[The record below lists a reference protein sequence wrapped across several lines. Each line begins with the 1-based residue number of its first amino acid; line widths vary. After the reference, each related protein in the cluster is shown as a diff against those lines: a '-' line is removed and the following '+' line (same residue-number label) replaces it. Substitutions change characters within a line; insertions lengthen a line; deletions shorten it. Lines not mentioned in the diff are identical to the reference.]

1 MASEDVK
8 SEALRINLE
17 ATRVDVR
24 IDPKYEVMRE
34 VVLDYVG
41 LLQQTD
47 SLLEELN
54 HPYRNW
60 DFVVREIRRYA
71 LQNFPIYIAHSQGP
85 QVCRLVAEVFLE
97 AIADG
102 QQPAVKS
109 QAANNLILFL
119 EQLAGEIGKLPQ
131 KYGKVL
137 SKIFGHMQDMPE
149 EDFFFFASSFYS
161 IKKTGGLVAESQPT
175 GLDYGTYCSLLKKTL
190 RTTYQYWLG
199 QEDPGEWFQEMARD
213 WWTPEIHTQQLAPIG
228 HERFRALDQELEK
241 ITWRKGNVDL
251 VKRLTELP
259 DYKDIVDD
267 YRKLPGLL
275 GRDNPYLR
283 VLVLYKIMETGG
295 LESVHEEAFREIDRT
310 LAQIIQ
316 EESPDALLSFVTR
329 TFDVLKQSKK
339 LYPLSALSCVQTI
352 GRELFKTKN
361 LSLIS
366 HFIDSAISLG
376 FELPRIGGVSEEW
389 QVQFNPAHLRNIRVW
404 LDLVEQDPKR
414 NPRLLSALLVN
425 LSLGDVHVQDTDLF
439 QKDVSRLLNSPI
451 RPVYSLAKQLAKLF
465 PVYFNEIGAEGLL
478 RDVSTEIDELS
489 HRKDRVIHF

>member
-1 MASEDVK
+1 MASEEVK

-24 IDPKYEVMRE
+24 IHPKYEVMRE

-71 LQNFPIYIAHSQGP
+71 LQNFPIYVAHSQGP
-85 QVCRLVAEVFLE
+85 QVCRLVAEVFME

-119 EQLAGEIGKLPQ
+119 EQLAGETNRLPK
-131 KYGKVL
+131 KYGGVL
-137 SKIFGHMQDMPE
+137 SEIFVQMQDVPE

-161 IKKTGGLVAESQPT
+161 MKKTGGFVTESQPA
-175 GLDYGTYCSLLKKTL
+175 GLDYGSYCSLLKKTL

-199 QEDPGEWFQEMARD
+199 QEDPREWFEELARD
-213 WWTPEIHTQQLAPIG
+213 WWNPEIHTQQLAPIG

-241 ITWRKGNVDL
+241 LTKRKANVDL
-251 VKRLTELP
+251 VKSLTKLP
-259 DYKDIVDD
+259 DFKDIVDD

-275 GRDNPYLR
+275 GRDNPYLK
-283 VLVLYKIMETGG
+283 VLVLYKIMETRG
-295 LESVHEEAFREIDRT
+295 LESIHEEAFREIDRT
-310 LAQIIQ
+310 LAQIIRK
-316 EESPDALLSFVTR
+316 ESPDALLSFVTR
-329 TFDVLKQSKK
+329 TFDVLQQSKK
-339 LYPLSALSCVQTI
+339 LYPLSGLSCVQTI
-352 GRELFKTKN
+352 GRELFKTE
-361 LSLIS
+361 SPPLIN
-366 HFIDSAISLG
+366 HFLDSAISLG
-376 FELPRIGGVSEEW
+376 FELPHIGGVSDEW

-414 NPRLLSALLVN
+414 TPRLLSALLVN
-425 LSLGDVHVQDTDLF
+425 LSLGGVHVQDTDLF

-451 RPVYSLAKQLAKLF
+451 SSSSNIF
-465 PVYFNEIGAEGLL
+465 PINSSNRSRTVWC
-478 RDVSTEIDELS
+478 SS
-489 HRKDRVIHF
+489 